1 MAKKSNEKTINVLPT
16 CSPHSAIHQ
25 IADDYAAFRRKET
38 KAHIIMAAPVR
49 THSQLKINSARNSF
63 FKRVFFAHPAPPC
76 RPRKGAKKRANRNRP
91 SHANNLPA
99 RKRPTSADTN
109 ETEAEKKEADRR
121 PGGGGGG
128 RRGTRRKNWAKK
140 CARCARICC
149 CNCNR

>member
-1 MAKKSNEKTINVLPT
+1 
-16 CSPHSAIHQ
+16 
-25 IADDYAAFRRKET
+25 
-38 KAHIIMAAPVR
+38 MAAPVR

-109 ETEAEKKEADRR
+109 ETEAEKKKRTDDQEEEEEEEE
-121 PGGGGGG
+121 GGGQEEKIG
-128 RRGTRRKNWAKK
+128 RKNAPVVRGFAAATAIDNK
-140 CARCARICC
+140 RGRVEQGNRHSTRI
-149 CNCNR
+149 